1 MTKENLEATTEALF
15 EPPPE
20 SDDIFTKADHFYP
33 RLQAIKAGKQYFYRR
48 ALSSATGR
56 TARVLDGA
64 TGTDR
69 EMLLFSSNSYLGL
82 STHPKVVE
90 ASRAAAEK
98 YGYGT
103 GSVALMSGTTDLHLA
118 LEEKIARFYK
128 CDAACVFPTG
138 YQANVGTIQSLVTAQ
153 DVVLADLYAH
163 ASMIDGA
170 HLSEGTLKYFLHND
184 PANLEALLKRAGR
197 HFRGKLIVTD
207 GVFSMD
213 GDVAPLKE
221 LHALAR
227 KYGARLLIDEA
238 HALGIIGASGR
249 GTAEHYGLE
258 GQIDLTIGTLSKAPA
273 GIGGYLVG
281 RSEVVEY
288 VRHFARSYIFSTSI
302 PAPTVAG
309 LIAVFDILE
318 TESRH
323 RKKLQENTTYLSAG
337 LRNLGFDTL
346 GSTTAIVPVLIP
358 DEHALREICRDLHEQ
373 GIYVTPV
380 TFPAVARGRARLRLS
395 VSSEHEK
402 ADLDLLLGLLSKMK
416 QKYSLGDAASSD
428 ASSANI
434 SSSNVAPS

>member
-1 MTKENLEATTEALF
+1 MTKENMEATTEALF

-20 SDDIFTKADHFYP
+20 SDDLFAKVDHFFP
-33 RLQAIKAGKQYFYRR
+33 LLQAIQSEKHYFYRR
-48 ALSSATGR
+48 ALSGAPGR
-56 TARVLDGA
+56 TARVLDKS
-64 TGTDR
+64 TGTER

-128 CDAACVFPTG
+128 CEAACVFPTG
-138 YQANVGTIQSLVTAQ
+138 YQANVGTIQSLITAR
-153 DVVLADLYAH
+153 DIILADLYTH

-170 HLSEGTLKYFLHND
+170 QLSDGTLKYFLHND
-184 PANLEALLKRAGR
+184 MGNLESLLKRAGK
-197 HFRGKLIVTD
+197 HFHGKLIVTD

-221 LHALAR
+221 LHALAH

-238 HALGIIGASGR
+238 HALGITGATGR
-249 GTAEHYGLE
+249 GTAEQFGLDGE
-258 GQIDLTIGTLSKAPA
+258 IDLTIGTLSKAPA

-281 RSEVVEY
+281 RSAVVEY

-323 RKKLQENTTYLSAG
+323 REKLHENTTYLSTG
-337 LRNLGFDTL
+337 LHKLGFDTL

-358 DEHALREICRDLHEQ
+358 DEHALREICREFHEQ

-402 ADLDLLLGLLSKMK
+402 ADLDRLLGLLTTMK
-416 QKYSLGDAASSD
+416 KKYSLVDHITS
-428 ASSANI
+428 
-434 SSSNVAPS
+434 